1 MPGAVGELP
10 REAGAYVL
18 LINLGGPLSLDM
30 PAFRGKSLA
39 PGLYGYCG
47 SAFGPGGIRARVSR
61 HLRGDK
67 PMRWHVD
74 RLTVAGR
81 VEQAGI
87 RIGVAGRV
95 EQAGIRIGGRE
106 CDLAGELL
114 ARGCMAVLPGFGSSD
129 CRGCPAHLLRMPE
142 YNSLPKEIFDLV
154 VLFERK
160 TN

>member
-87 RIGVAGRV
+87 H
-95 EQAGIRIGGRE
+95 IGGRE

-129 CRGCPAHLLRMPE
+129 CRGCPAHLLRMPDD
-142 YNSLPKEIFDLV
+142 NSLPKEIFDLV
-154 VLFERK
+154 VSFDRK

>member
-39 PGLYGYCG
+39 SGLYGYCG

-74 RLTVAGR
+74 RLT
-81 VEQAGI
+81 
-87 RIGVAGRV
+87 VAGRV

-129 CRGCPAHLLRMPE
+129 CRGCPAHLLRMPDD
-142 YNSLPKEIFDLV
+142 NSLPKEIFDLV
-154 VLFERK
+154 VSFDRK

>member
-87 RIGVAGRV
+87 RIG
-95 EQAGIRIGGRE
+95 GRE

-129 CRGCPAHLLRMPE
+129 CRGCPAHLLRMPDD
-142 YNSLPKEIFDLV
+142 NSLPKEIFDLV
-154 VLFERK
+154 VSFDRK

>member
-87 RIGVAGRV
+87 RIG
-95 EQAGIRIGGRE
+95 GRE

-129 CRGCPAHLLRMPE
+129 CRGCPAHLLRMPDD
-142 YNSLPKEIFDLV
+142 NSLPKEIFDLV
-154 VLFERK
+154 VSFARN